1 MHTQNLLKLGHARLQ
16 DPGGSVA
23 SECARGFSWK
33 KDIHTLQKF
42 DGTELHCNEFRDF
55 ACDAVLVHLFRGV
68 VLLGRRLQHT
78 HTLRYGAMQAPDKIS
93 PDTLSSKTNTTVHL
107 KMSASSKQLP
117 TPKLLIY
124 EEAASKGDI
133 RFAMLALE
141 VICPQERRAERLQ
154 NQIKFVEYWLSD
166 TTGPP
171 RSVEWGWDNREG
183 SIHGVEGY
191 GVIRYREE
199 LNAVV
204 SAELGEFCKEA
215 QSICDEAFEERGGE
229 ELEMLPIDAT
239 LVEGCQSQSNVHVP
253 LVWLKTKD
261 IFNTFEGLRAV
272 KAFGERNADDT
283 QALTAF
289 MELVSTDPDFMSGT
303 AFWKNIYR
311 LWLSHYAKQLNSDF
325 QTKAGY
331 KASGLG

>member
-1 MHTQNLLKLGHARLQ
+1 MYYIEARVIIPPGSTLVVSCKYSLMHTQNLLKLGHARLQ

-124 EEAASKGDI
+124 EEAASEGGSPFCQK
-133 RFAMLALE
+133 
-141 VICPQERRAERLQ
+141 
-154 NQIKFVEYWLSD
+154 
-166 TTGPP
+166 T
-171 RSVEWGWDNREG
+171 RSMYQG
-183 SIHGVEGY
+183 
-191 GVIRYREE
+191 
-199 LNAVV
+199 
-204 SAELGEFCKEA
+204 
-215 QSICDEAFEERGGE
+215 QS
-229 ELEMLPIDAT
+229 
-239 LVEGCQSQSNVHVP
+239 S
-253 LVWLKTKD
+253 
-261 IFNTFEGLRAV
+261 
-272 KAFGERNADDT
+272 
-283 QALTAF
+283 
-289 MELVSTDPDFMSGT
+289 
-303 AFWKNIYR
+303 
-311 LWLSHYAKQLNSDF
+311 
-325 QTKAGY
+325 
-331 KASGLG
+331 